1 MTTIIRTQSKISNDL
16 AEYLL
21 PDLGVPVAAR
31 WAASTVNPQDPN
43 RIPDA
48 MGLSRTAAVRTKP
61 ADARVI
67 ESADGHALQITKGSY
82 QSGEY
87 AFLHSRTSTFTM
99 IAVFSCPG
107 QTGPLADFGP
117 CRIQKTA
124 TYSLQHDKNLIHVES
139 RDRDVVLI
147 ASFDGANSH
156 LTVNGKRSFGDLS
169 AGNRPDLESMFGAS
183 YGTITWYEFA
193 ILDFALSPEQADEIV
208 NVMRG
213 IYPNLLGR

>member
-1 MTTIIRTQSKISNDL
+1 MTTMIRTQATIANDL
-16 AEYLL
+16 AEYHV

-31 WAASTVNPQDPN
+31 WVASTVDPEDPS

-61 ADARVI
+61 ADARVV
-67 ESADGHALQITKGSY
+67 ESADGNALQITKGSY
-82 QSGEY
+82 FSGQY
-87 AFLHSRTSTFTM
+87 AFRHARPSAFTM
-99 IAVFSCPG
+99 IAVLSCPEAA
-107 QTGPLADFGP
+107 GPIVDFGP

-124 TYSLQHDKNLIHVES
+124 TYSLQRDKDLIHVES
-139 RDRDVVLI
+139 RDRDVVLV

-156 LTVNGKRSFGDLS
+156 LTVNGKRAFGDLS
-169 AGNRPDLESMFGAS
+169 AGNRPDFQSMFGAT
-183 YGTITWYEFA
+183 YGTATWYEFA
-193 ILDFALSPEQADEIV
+193 ILDFPVSPEQADQIV

>member
-1 MTTIIRTQSKISNDL
+1 MTTMIRTQSKITNNL

-31 WAASTVNPQDPN
+31 WVASTVNPEDPS

-48 MGLSRTAAVRTKP
+48 MGLSRTAAVRTTP
-61 ADARVI
+61 ADVRVV
-67 ESADGHALQITKGSY
+67 ESADGNGLQITKGSY
-82 QSGEY
+82 QSGQ
-87 AFLHSRTSTFTM
+87 FVFRHSRAAAFTM
-99 IAVFSCPG
+99 IGVFSCTG
-107 QTGPLADFGP
+107 QTGPIADFGP
-117 CRIQKTA
+117 CRIQRTG
-124 TYSLQHDKNLIHVES
+124 TYSLQRDKDLIHVES
-139 RDRDVVLI
+139 RDRNVVLI

-156 LTVNGKRSFGDLS
+156 LTVNTKRAFGDLS
-169 AGNRPDLESMFGAS
+169 AGNKPDFESMFGAA

-193 ILDFALSPEQADEIV
+193 ILDLAVSPEQADELV